1 MIALGLAIE
10 LIAAGILVLG
20 LLLGEPRAAVPLWSA
35 IAIAVVGLVVA
46 SAGVVRARPPRR
58 PLAAMTPP
66 GSDPNGQPSA

>member
-1 MIALGLAIE
+1 VIALGLAIE
-10 LIAAGILVLG
+10 LIAAGVLVLG

-35 IAIAVVGLVVA
+35 VVLAVVGLAVA

-66 GSDPNGQPSA
+66 VTDANGQP